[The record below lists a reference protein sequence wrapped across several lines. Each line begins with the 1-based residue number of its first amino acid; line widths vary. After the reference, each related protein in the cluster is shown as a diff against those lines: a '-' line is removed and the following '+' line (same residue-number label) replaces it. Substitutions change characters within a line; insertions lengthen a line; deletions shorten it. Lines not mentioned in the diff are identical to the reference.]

1 MSCHKF
7 PIRTCVN
14 DEWIAA
20 DVSPCMTLADYL
32 RDELDL
38 TGTHVGCEHGT
49 CGACTVLMDGE
60 PVRSCLMLAVQTD
73 ESSIT
78 TVEGVSTPGELSS
91 VQQAFNDN
99 HAMQCGFCTPGFVV
113 SLTAL
118 ARQQP
123 RATEEQLRAT
133 LDGHLCRCTG
143 YQNILKA
150 GRQILSGEGSD
161 S

>member
-1 MSCHKF
+1 MSELL
-7 PIRTCVN
+7 PVRVLVN
-14 DEWIAA
+14 DEWYE
-20 DVSPCMTLADYL
+20 DDLSPSRTLADYL
-32 RDELDL
+32 RDDLDL

-49 CGACTVLMDGE
+49 CGACTVLVDGE

-73 ESSIT
+73 GCAVT
-78 TVEGVSTPGELSS
+78 TVEGVSPAGELSA
-91 VQQAFNDN
+91 VQRAFNEN

-118 ARQQP
+118 ARQEP
-123 RATEEQLRAT
+123 RASEEQLVAT

-150 GRQILSGEGSD
+150 GRQILSGEGD
-161 S
+161 KE

>member
-1 MSCHKF
+1 MRQF
-7 PIRTCVN
+7 TPIELTVN
-14 DEWIAA
+14 GRPVEA
-20 DVSPCMTLADYL
+20 SLKPNLTLADYL

-49 CGACTVLMDGE
+49 CGSCTVLVDGQ
-60 PVRSCLMLAVQTD
+60 PIRSCLMLAIQADSCEV
-73 ESSIT
+73 T
-78 TVEGVSTPGELSS
+78 TVEGLSEAGELSK
-91 VQQAFNDN
+91 VQRAFNAN

-118 ARQQP
+118 TRQEP
-123 RATEEQLRAT
+123 AATEEQLRAT

-150 GRQILSGEGSD
+150 GREALSHGEGS
-161 S
+161 